1 MEPQTDELRWIE
13 SAVRGN
19 HEAFARLVDAYKAP
33 VYNLAYRMLRSAPEA
48 EDAAQE
54 IFLRAYTKLAT
65 YDRER
70 KFSTWL
76 LSIASNYCIDV
87 LRRRRATL
95 VELDEVAYAVPSS
108 APGPESS
115 ALDHEQ
121 REAVA
126 RAISQLPDTYRL
138 ITVLRY
144 YHDLSYEEIEHITNL
159 SQSTVKTRLFRA
171 RRQLEELLEAEGA
184 LPWIAEQRTHA

>member
-1 MEPQTDELRWIE
+1 MEPQTDELRWIDAALLG
-13 SAVRGN
+13 S
-19 HEAFARLVDAYKAP
+19 HEAFAHLVDAYKAP
-33 VYNLAYRMLRSAPEA
+33 VYNIAYRMLRNGPEA

-54 IFLRAYTKLAT
+54 IFLRAYIKLAT
-65 YDRER
+65 YDRKR

-95 VELDEVAYAVPSS
+95 VDLDEVAFALPSE
-108 APGPESS
+108 APGPERSVINR
-115 ALDHEQ
+115 EQ

-126 RAISQLPDTYRL
+126 RAINQLPDTYRS

-144 YHDLSYEEIEHITNL
+144 YHDLSYEEIEQITGL
-159 SQSTVKTRLFRA
+159 TEATVKTRLFRA
-171 RRQLEELLEAEGA
+171 RRQLEELLDAEGA
-184 LPWIAEQRTHA
+184 LPWTVETRTR

>member
-1 MEPQTDELRWIE
+1 MELQAEEPRWIDA
-13 SAVRGN
+13 AVRGN

-65 YDRER
+65 YDRQR

-95 VELDEVAYAVPSS
+95 VDLDEVAFAVPSDE
-108 APGPESS
+108 PGPERN
-115 ALDHEQ
+115 ALQREQ

-126 RAISQLPDTYRL
+126 RAINQLPDTYRL
-138 ITVLRY
+138 VTVLRY
-144 YHDLSYEEIEHITNL
+144 YHDLTYEDIERTTGL
-159 SQSTVKTRLFRA
+159 SEATVKTRLFRA
-171 RRQLEELLEAEGA
+171 RRQLEELLDAEGA
-184 LPWIAEQRTHA
+184 LPWTAEPRIHS

>member
-1 MEPQTDELRWIE
+1 MEPQTDELRWID
-13 SAVRGN
+13 AATQGD
-19 HEAFARLVDAYKAP
+19 HEAFARLVDTYKTP
-33 VYNLAYRMLRSAPEA
+33 VYSIAYRMLRNTAEA

-65 YDRER
+65 YDRQR

-95 VELDEVAYAVPSS
+95 VELDEVAFALPSE
-108 APGPESS
+108 APGPERS
-115 ALDHEQ
+115 ALNREQ
-121 REAVA
+121 REAVV
-126 RAISQLPDTYRL
+126 RAINRLPDTYRL

-144 YHDLSYEEIEHITNL
+144 YHDLSYEEIEQITGL
-159 SQSTVKTRLFRA
+159 TEATVKTRLFRA
-171 RRQLEELLEAEGA
+171 RRQLEDLLEAEGA
-184 LPWIAEQRTHA
+184 LPWTAEPRTH